1 MTRQKALRILAL
13 DALAGNNLLIEG
25 LRKLQQLVAVT
36 QHLLPEKLAVD
47 CSLPRG
53 RRVRLVIGS
62 MNGVRPLKGVDL
74 QVESFSGKNKCLRV
88 VGRASSR
95 SHWQRL
101 DRTWLAV
108 VDQVHAWGGP
118 AGLAE
123 LVLAVERARKL
134 VLRTLEKET
143 SWL

>member
-1 MTRQKALRILAL
+1 MTRQRALRLLAL
-13 DALAGNNLLIEG
+13 DALAGNKLLIEG

-53 RRVRLVIGS
+53 RRVRLVVGS
-62 MNGVRPLKGVDL
+62 MKGVRPLKGVDL
-74 QVESFSGKNKCLRV
+74 QVETFSFKNKCLRV

-101 DRTWLAV
+101 DRTWLSV
-108 VDQVHAWGGP
+108 VDQVQAWGGP
-118 AGLAE
+118 EGLAE
-123 LVLAVERARKL
+123 LVLAIERARKL
-134 VLRTLEKET
+134 VLREIDKET
-143 SWL
+143 RWL